1 MKSIQDNLSRLSQ
14 LNSILEDHL
23 VGGTLKED
31 THLTYIFVEPY
42 GGLNGVRVYLE
53 KGKINAMEV
62 LIEKL
67 DELYNKEFSWS
78 SNHTVLSSL

>member
-14 LNSILEDHL
+14 LNLILEDHL

-53 KGKINAMEV
+53 KGKINAMEL
-62 LIEKL
+62 LIKKL
-67 DELYNKEFSWS
+67 DELYNKEFGWS